1 VKNTITWVGMDD
13 SAKKINVAI
22 LHGEEGSPR
31 EEFVVTNDSSGWRR
45 LVKRLKSMP
54 NEVRCVYEAGVNGY
68 HLQRYFEKHGI
79 LCEIAAPSLTPRQAG
94 KRVKTDKIDAKKL
107 ARLYRGGQLTMISIP
122 QKEQESLRDLLR
134 AREDAME
141 DLQRTRHRLSRMLLR
156 HGMRY
161 PGKQAWSLHHLQW
174 IKKIRFEEGCDPMVL
189 EEYRLAM
196 EEEKD
201 RLCKFDEKIEE
212 LASQP
217 LYQKAVR
224 YLMALKGI
232 KTLTALTIIAEAL
245 DLKRFK
251 EAPKFMAAIG
261 VVPSEN
267 SSGERECRGSIT
279 KTGNSHLRRVLIE
292 SAWHYRHSS
301 VPGKT
306 LKKRREGLPAEVLEI
321 ARKADKRLNKKYR
334 SLIHRGKDSRKAA
347 VAVARELA
355 GFIWAMGQVA

>member
-1 VKNTITWVGMDD
+1 MKDGITWVGIDD
-13 SAKKINVAI
+13 SAKKLNVAV
-22 LHGEEGSPR
+22 LYENEVNPR
-31 EEFVVTNDSSGWRR
+31 EEFVVTNDSAGWGRLAKRFKNISGK
-45 LVKRLKSMP
+45 VQ
-54 NEVRCVYEAGVNGY
+54 CVYEAGVNGY

-94 KRVKTDKIDAKKL
+94 YRIKTDKIDAKKL
-107 ARLYRGGQLTMISIP
+107 ARLYRAGQLTMISIP
-122 QKEQESLRDLLR
+122 EKAQECLRDLLR

-161 PGKQAWSLHHLQW
+161 PGKEAWSLVHLQW
-174 IKKIRFEEGCDPMVL
+174 IKKIRFEDACDQMVL
-189 EEYRLAM
+189 EECILAM

-201 RLCKFDEKIEE
+201 RLCRFDEKIEE
-212 LASQP
+212 VASQP
-217 LYQKAVR
+217 LYQKPVR
-224 YLMALKGI
+224 YLMAFKGI
-232 KTLTALTIIAEAL
+232 RILTAMTIIAEAL
-245 DLKRFK
+245 DLRRFK

-261 VVPSEN
+261 VVPSER

-279 KTGNSHLRRVLIE
+279 KTGNSHLRRVLVE

-334 SLIHRGKDSRKAA
+334 SLINRGKDNRKAA